1 MNSHPPRPPRQPD
14 RRGSVVKAVI
24 LLVAGLLSTD
34 AAAQSGPAGSVYQRG
49 EQSTASNPPLP
60 LATPNPLAS
69 PVPPVAAAVAEQ
81 GAAPAAQA
89 GDLAPVGNP
98 APAGNL
104 AQDAVRA
111 ERMVAAALAGLGKSE
126 SITARVRQLARV
138 GDTVLKGGGRYLQ
151 SGTGEDQRFRFE
163 SRLSAETEEFE
174 VLEVGDGL
182 FFWTYRKL
190 GSQPPTVTRIDI
202 RRVRERLQGLK
213 VPDPA
218 NASPYLGGIQRS
230 LGLVREWFR
239 FVSVSS
245 AAIDDMPVWSI
256 EGRWNG
262 DRLASLLPAQ
272 AEAIK
277 SVAGISA
284 ADLPEGLPWSV
295 RLSIGKRALF
305 PFRIEWLAIPGQR
318 PIAAT
323 TPEVVAVLE
332 FYDVRMGEPV
342 DATAFVYKP
351 ATEGLM
357 DVSEDYCRGLRRLRP

>member
-1 MNSHPPRPPRQPD
+1 
-14 RRGSVVKAVI
+14 
-24 LLVAGLLSTD
+24 
-34 AAAQSGPAGSVYQRG
+34 
-49 EQSTASNPPLP
+49 
-60 LATPNPLAS
+60 
-69 PVPPVAAAVAEQ
+69 
-81 GAAPAAQA
+81 
-89 GDLAPVGNP
+89 
-98 APAGNL
+98 
-104 AQDAVRA
+104 
-111 ERMVAAALAGLGKSE
+111 MVAAALAGLGKSE

-318 PIAAT
+318 PVAAT

-357 DVSEDYCRGLRRLRP
+357 DVSEDYCRGLGRLRP